1 MTWLI
6 KAMLV
11 PYCGPFPGPL
21 PSLRCLVSVC
31 AFCDLAALLMDSM
44 LMGIRH
50 IYTYG
55 ARLIVLFWHFYPT
68 VFGIFEAFVWGKVWS
83 CLSFLFLNIGFQIYY
98 GLIVDPWYWS
108 MWWFRKR
115 ASFGRVLK
123 IAAAQRTFKPR
134 GFISFL
140 WALAGDGQKDLLGS
154 HTYNHVLVLL
164 IFFPPLAF
172 CNLMSFYW
180 GKKRLA
186 QCNLFFSVVD
196 VVNIL
201 QVSEAVSNLFIIY
214 LFFFFL
220 GP

>member
-1 MTWLI
+1 MIDLPNWILDLLKPWLVFFSVTDSMTWLI

-115 ASFGRVLK
+115 ASSGRVLK
-123 IAAAQRTFKPR
+123 IASAQRTFKPR
-134 GFISFL
+134 GFYQLSLGLGWRWAEGSF
-140 WALAGDGQKDLLGS
+140 
-154 HTYNHVLVLL
+154 
-164 IFFPPLAF
+164 
-172 CNLMSFYW
+172 
-180 GKKRLA
+180 R
-186 QCNLFFSVVD
+186 
-196 VVNIL
+196 
-201 QVSEAVSNLFIIY
+201 
-214 LFFFFL
+214 
-220 GP
+220 

>member
-1 MTWLI
+1 MWEGRQNVLQYSAVVWLIYLIGFLIYLNLDLFFSVTASMTWLI

-44 LMGIRH
+44 LVGIRH

-98 GLIVDPWYWS
+98 GLIVDPWYWIV
-108 MWWFRKR
+108 M
-115 ASFGRVLK
+115 
-123 IAAAQRTFKPR
+123 I
-134 GFISFL
+134 
-140 WALAGDGQKDLLGS
+140 
-154 HTYNHVLVLL
+154 
-164 IFFPPLAF
+164 
-172 CNLMSFYW
+172 
-180 GKKRLA
+180 
-186 QCNLFFSVVD
+186 
-196 VVNIL
+196 
-201 QVSEAVSNLFIIY
+201 
-214 LFFFFL
+214 
-220 GP
+220 